1 MSCNGGSH
9 PRINTLGRMTRAES
23 GPDLRYEMTCGGV
36 GGGGGGGGG
45 GGTSR
50 MYYSRRCTVTDQNSD
65 GYGQTGTMSRHQN
78 QNTIQ
83 DLLQN
88 CSDCLMRAEL
98 IVQPE
103 LKYGDGI
110 QLARSRE
117 LDECFAQAND
127 QMEITDSLIREMRQM
142 GQPCDAYQK
151 RLLQLQEQMRALYKA
166 ISAPRVR
173 RASSKGGG
181 GYTCQSGS
189 GWDEFTKRLT
199 SECLGWM
206 RQQRVSSFQW
216 KEVGAQ
222 SSQPLVRTGAAGAM
236 TQASC
241 CFLLFLMCFYFG
253 MKAFI

>member
-1 MSCNGGSH
+1 
-9 PRINTLGRMTRAES
+9 
-23 GPDLRYEMTCGGV
+23 
-36 GGGGGGGGG
+36 
-45 GGTSR
+45 
-50 MYYSRRCTVTDQNSD
+50 
-65 GYGQTGTMSRHQN
+65 
-78 QNTIQ
+78 
-83 DLLQN
+83 
-88 CSDCLMRAEL
+88 
-98 IVQPE
+98 
-103 LKYGDGI
+103 
-110 QLARSRE
+110 
-117 LDECFAQAND
+117 
-127 QMEITDSLIREMRQM
+127 
-142 GQPCDAYQK
+142 
-151 RLLQLQEQMRALYKA
+151 MRALYKA

-206 RQQRVSSFQW
+206 RQQRVSSFQRE
-216 KEVGAQ
+216 EVGAQ